1 MATDE
6 KNFFQKTIH
15 HLARSLAS
23 QKDTSWEKVNALCF
37 TDYKYCEYGSFGF
50 CDSINLMDGCYCV
63 QQIQTLYLL
72 CPQEGHQGTFKMDQR
87 GQDAIIA
94 LGIYL
99 LESDFQ
105 HVDHILPYLLKL
117 LHGLG
122 KMQWVDEIKYFPRES
137 LFFLFS
143 SCHQLIVFVLSV

>member
-1 MATDE
+1 MR
-6 KNFFQKTIH
+6 NG
-15 HLARSLAS
+15 
-23 QKDTSWEKVNALCF
+23 
-37 TDYKYCEYGSFGF
+37 YGREELFSEDHPSFGPIF
-50 CDSINLMDGCYCV
+50 GFAKGHAMGKSKLSAFNWSNNDKILRKRRGYWLGSEVTLKHYYCV
-63 QQIQTLYLL
+63 WQIQTLYSL
-72 CPQEGHQGTFKMDQR
+72 CPQEGHQATFKMDQR
-87 GQDAIIA
+87 AQDSIIA

-137 LFFLFS
+137 LFIFFT
-143 SCHQLIVFVLSV
+143 